1 MTERTF
7 SVNSKSAEKIVKE
20 LGKKGIKT
28 SLGARYGDAT
38 VINIAPEQWYAA
50 SDTVHRVNAGLS
62 PKEHINVIQVLV
74 VVAGGAGVLALLG
87 WLPALS
93 ISAAP
98 IIIGIAIAAG
108 IYESLYGSFQAWR
121 THGRQLPKQTW
132 EDAGIYN
139 NRVKSGKVTRWFGW
153 GCSLAVIAFFV
164 LLFAAI
170 MLANGL
176 LF

>member
-74 VVAGGAGVLALLG
+74 VVAGGAGVLAL
-87 WLPALS
+87 
-93 ISAAP
+93 P